1 MLRLPNQR
9 VLKALCSPL
18 RNPPHNL
25 HGSSL
30 RDPLRNLLRNPHT
43 RYVHNEHA
51 PFSGYPSYA
60 TIARRFSSQPNP
72 LNYFASNKA
81 KEAKE
86 RGEFID
92 IHDIGGVDPKDYDV
106 LITDV
111 DDNILRTEVSELV
124 GIPYLKEATK
134 DEANDKVRI
143 GHCIIYGM
151 KQRTIFPCI
160 VSFLDKAHWV
170 FFIVDSGSPLTYLS
184 VQVSV
189 PTYGKNT

>member
-1 MLRLPNQR
+1 
-9 VLKALCSPL
+9 VLKALCSTL
-18 RNPPHNL
+18 RNPPHNPL
-25 HGSSL
+25 CSPV
-30 RDPLRNLLRNPHT
+30 RDPLCNLLRNPHT
-43 RYVHNEHA
+43 RYVHIEHA
-51 PFSGYPSYA
+51 PFSELPSYA
-60 TIARRFSSQPNP
+60 AIAQRFSSRPNP
-72 LNYFASNKA
+72 LDYFASKRA

-111 DDNILRTEVSELV
+111 NDNKLRTEISELV

-134 DEANDKVRI
+134 DEANNKVKI
-143 GHCIIYGM
+143 GHGIIYGM

-160 VSFLDKAHWV
+160 VSFQDKAHWV

-189 PTYGKNT
+189 PTYGKNA